1 MGQLCHSLGAGG
13 ATAGLTALASCANCL
28 GRIVGG
34 QVSERTLYG
43 FSLAEFY
50 SSVRARNARA
60 ARLARALL
68 PRGSQAARAAAMARM
83 ATSAAAATA
92 AATAA
97 GGGVPRS
104 AWLLTNAAIEAAGCL
119 IVALATG
126 PLGLFCGVPLV
137 SASFGAQNTLLVSV
151 FHERFG
157 HKNFGALVGTAGL
170 CLLPASLLFSTLL
183 SSSLYDRAARAQL
196 AAAHAHATSAPPPP
210 PQQAV
215 GLYCQGPACFRTFFL
230 IMAAVAAMQC
240 AVAALH
246 WRRMGRFYTR
256 LAAKRANEKNA

>member
-1 MGQLCHSLGAGG
+1 
-13 ATAGLTALASCANCL
+13 
-28 GRIVGG
+28 
-34 QVSERTLYG
+34 
-43 FSLAEFY
+43 
-50 SSVRARNARA
+50 
-60 ARLARALL
+60 
-68 PRGSQAARAAAMARM
+68 MARM
-83 ATSAAAATA
+83 TVSAAAATA

-104 AWLLTNAAIEAAGCL
+104 AWLLCNAAIEAAGCL

-183 SSSLYDRAARAQL
+183 ASSLYDAAARAQL
-196 AAAHAHATSAPPPP
+196 AAPGAAAAATSAPGA
-210 PQQAV
+210 QQAV
-215 GLYCQGPACFRTFFL
+215 GLYCSGPTCFRTFFL
-230 IMAAVAAMQC
+230 IMAAVAAAQC

-256 LAAKRANEKNA
+256 LAAKRATEKNA